1 MSWLDRHVVVAES
14 EDCDD
19 DSSDDDESESCVDD
33 ADPVGLD
40 IVDDGVVDVVEVDAV
55 DVPDDADVPDDPPHP
70 ASARTR
76 APVVATTGRT
86 WSVRRCIGSR
96 RISTGFVIPLLIRPV

>member
-1 MSWLDRHVVVAES
+1 MAES

-40 IVDDGVVDVVEVDAV
+40 VVDVVEVDAV